1 MDNSNFALWVYRG
14 ITVILLSIAGYL
26 GANVLTT
33 VDSLKTTMETV
44 LTTIKFQQIDVAKLE
59 KRIENLELKIEYYN
73 QRDHTFYKNK

>member
-1 MDNSNFALWVYRG
+1 
-14 ITVILLSIAGYL
+14 
-26 GANVLTT
+26 
-33 VDSLKTTMETV
+33 METV

>member
-14 ITVILLSIAGYL
+14 ITVVLLSITGYL

-33 VDSLKTTMETV
+33 VESLKTTMETV
-44 LTTIKFQQIDVAKLE
+44 LTTIKFQQIDVTKLE

>member
-14 ITVILLSIAGYL
+14 ITVVLLSITGYL
-26 GANVLTT
+26 GANVLTS
-33 VDSLKTTMETV
+33 VESLKTTMETV
-44 LTTIKFQQIDVAKLE
+44 LTTIKFQQIDVTKLE